1 MTAAS
6 AKMYELA
13 NRPEGVTCSEY
24 AVEAGIADN
33 NARVA
38 LSQAV
43 KGKRLFKVK
52 PEVGLTHYFS
62 DSAMAT
68 AWALENHI
76 AVTEENTPVLNKQA
90 DLARQAIRTFTKDA
104 ICSSVQLAHLC
115 GSTAEAIDQALSPL
129 VDAGKLQR
137 VPTQRAGVDMFTYR
151 FGALWVPKDS
161 DFQFADATAAPKA
174 GISPVAPP
182 KSKAK
187 AAPAPAPISPPPAPA
202 PAAPAAS
209 PALAE
214 TSKQASTPAT
224 SSASTQESSLGFRD
238 ATDLTETPDTLNVLV
253 GDLQPALIE
262 AADLVLAINS
272 RGEFVIDLGQGDLVR
287 FPPAQALQLKRF
299 LVNTTVLENLE
310 ATA

>member
-1 MTAAS
+1 MTAIS
-6 AKMYELA
+6 KKMYELA
-13 NRPEGVTCSEY
+13 DRAGGVTCKEL
-24 AVEAGIADN
+24 AEAAGVADS
-33 NARVA
+33 NASVA
-38 LSQAV
+38 LSTSV
-43 KGKRLFKVK
+43 KSGRLFKVR
-52 PEVGLTHYFS
+52 PLLGVTHYFT
-62 DSAMAT
+62 DNAMAT
-68 AWALENHI
+68 AWALQNHI
-76 AVTEENTPVLNKQA
+76 ATPDEKTKGPGKQA

-115 GSTAEAIDQALSPL
+115 GSTAAAIDQALSPL

-151 FGALWVPKDS
+151 FGALWVPKDA

-182 KSKAK
+182 KPKAK
-187 AAPAPAPISPPPAPA
+187 AAPAPAPISPPPGPA
-202 PAAPAAS
+202 PATPAAS
-209 PALAE
+209 PAPAE
-214 TSKQASTPAT
+214 TPKQASTPAT
-224 SSASTQESSLGFRD
+224 SSALTQESSLGFRD
-238 ATDLTETPDTLNVLV
+238 ETDLTETPDTLNVLV
-253 GDLQPALIE
+253 GDLQPELIE